1 MEVTR
6 SESRFILDDGLG
18 GNISYDE
25 ALISSR
31 YIKQDLLDFGFLML
45 IKSVS
50 GRQLKLL
57 FGWGI
62 CGTQSRVSYK

>member
-18 GNISYDE
+18 GNISYIE

-31 YIKQDLLDFGFLML
+31 YINQDLLDFGFL
-45 IKSVS
+45 IADK
-50 GRQLKLL
+50 K
-57 FGWGI
+57 
-62 CGTQSRVSYK
+62 C